1 MDERSGGRP
10 GTGTDVGDGPD
21 RARGAWR
28 PLWVGTYPV
37 AGADAPAGAG
47 EGIWHVRLDP
57 RTGALE
63 GEQVVTSPA
72 PSFLAVHPTGTVLYA
87 AGEQS
92 DGTVSAFAI
101 RGDRLEHRATVSSGG
116 ASPCHLLLADDARTL
131 YVANYTSGTLGVL
144 PLDTDGLP
152 TAAASGEGGPAQV
165 FDHTGSGPRT
175 DRQESPHAHF
185 VALAPGGTHLLVVD
199 LGTDELRRYRV
210 GADGLLTADGVA
222 AHLPPGT
229 GPRHLAFSRDG
240 RHVYVVGELD
250 VALHVL
256 AWDAARAE
264 GAGVQ
269 VVPLAPGHTGAR
281 AALPSHVVLD
291 GDRLL
296 VGVREADV
304 LVELAVRPD
313 GLVETVPDGTTPL
326 PGRWPRHLE
335 VVDGWTVVAEQVS
348 GDLATLPAGRGGA
361 AHVMALPSPA
371 CVVAQPGG

>member
-1 MDERSGGRP
+1 MEERSGAGP
-10 GTGTDVGDGPD
+10 VTGADVRDGQDGAPD
-21 RARGAWR
+21 AQRS
-28 PLWVGTYPV
+28 LWIGTYPA
-37 AGADAPAGAG
+37 AGADAPPGTG
-47 EGIWHVRLDP
+47 EGIWHVRLDT

-63 GEQVVTSPA
+63 GEQVVTTPA
-72 PSFLAVHPTGTVLYA
+72 PSFLAVHPNGTVLYA
-87 AGEQS
+87 AGEQA
-92 DGTVSAFAI
+92 DGTVTAFAVD
-101 RGDRLEHRATVSSGG
+101 GARLEHRATLSSGG

-131 YVANYTSGTLGVL
+131 YVANYSSGTLGVL
-144 PLDTDGLP
+144 PLDPDGLP
-152 TAAASGEGGPAQV
+152 TAAAPAQV
-165 FDHTGSGPRT
+165 FGHTGSGPRT

-185 VALAPGGTHLLVVD
+185 VALAPGGAHLLVVD

-210 GADGLLTADGVA
+210 GADGLLAADGVA

-256 AWDAARAE
+256 AWDAERAE
-264 GAGVQ
+264 GTGVQ
-269 VVPLAPGHTGAR
+269 VVPLAAGHTGAR

-313 GLVETVPDGTTPL
+313 GLVETLPDGTTPL
-326 PGRWPRHLE
+326 PGRWPRHLA

-348 GDLATLPAGRGGA
+348 GDLATLPAGLGGA
-361 AHVMALPSPA
+361 AHVMALASPA
-371 CVVAQPGG
+371 CVVARPVG